1 MAQRKVK
8 MSEALDFI
16 NQPVPKEISG
26 DEKMEKA
33 ALAHGSKENL
43 GKISREL
50 ERQSYLEFCSAVHA
64 GFQDGEYSAELC
76 KLDVKVNDKGN
87 VVLKYTWR
95 LADIEVEMP
104 NGSMTRIG
112 KFTICTWESVY
123 TDLFGQVHSPILL
136 SSLACHVGDVEISL
150 SDDMDIKTKWLQVA
164 KAMSEYVKTTQ
175 DVCPKPIDVILN
187 VEAVDNDGFAT
198 YRVSLVK

>member
-8 MSEALDFI
+8 MSEALASV
-16 NQPVPKEISG
+16 NQPVPTEVSG
-26 DEKMEKA
+26 DDKMEKA
-33 ALAHGSKENL
+33 ALSRGPKEKL
-43 GKISREL
+43 GQISREL
-50 ERQSYLEFCSAVHA
+50 ERQSYLEFCAAVHA

-76 KLDVKVNDKGN
+76 KLDVKVNAKGN

-95 LADIEVEMP
+95 LHGIEVEMP

-112 KFTICTWESVY
+112 NFTICNWETVY
-123 TDLFGQVHSPILL
+123 TDFFGRVYSPMLL
-136 SSLACHVGDVEISL
+136 SSLTSVMGDVEVSL

-175 DVCPKPIDVILN
+175 GVCPKPIDVVVN

>member
-1 MAQRKVK
+1 MANRKVK
-8 MSEALDFI
+8 MSEALASV
-16 NQPVPKEISG
+16 NQPSQPELFG
-26 DEKMEKA
+26 DDKMEKA
-33 ALAHGSKENL
+33 GLAHGPKEKL
-43 GKISREL
+43 GQISREL
-50 ERQSYLEFCSAVHA
+50 ERQSYLEFCAAVHA

-95 LADIEVEMP
+95 LYDIEVNMP

-123 TDLFGQVHSPILL
+123 TDIFGRVYSPLLL
-136 SSLACHVGDVEISL
+136 SSLTSVMGDVEISL

-164 KAMSEYVKTTQ
+164 KAMSQCVEDSRWFDHKV
-175 DVCPKPIDVILN
+175 IDVVLN
-187 VEAVDNDGFAT
+187 VEAVDNNGFAT

>member
-8 MSEALDFI
+8 MSEALASV
-16 NQPVPKEISG
+16 NQPAQPELSG
-26 DEKMEKA
+26 DDKMEKA

-43 GKISREL
+43 GQISREL

-64 GFQDGEYSAELC
+64 GFQDGEYSADLYA
-76 KLDVKVNDKGN
+76 LNVKVNDKGN

-95 LADIEVEMP
+95 LYDIEVNMP
-104 NGSMTRIG
+104 NGSMTRIHR
-112 KFTICTWESVY
+112 FTVCTWESVY
-123 TDLFGQVHSPILL
+123 TDIFGRVSSPLLL

-164 KAMSEYVKTTQ
+164 KAMSKYVEDSHFFSNKV
-175 DVCPKPIDVILN
+175 DDLVVD

-198 YRVSLVK
+198 YRIRLVK

>member
-8 MSEALDFI
+8 MSEALASV
-16 NQPVPKEISG
+16 NQPVPTEASSDDKV
-26 DEKMEKA
+26 EKA
-33 ALAHGSKENL
+33 ALSRGPKEKL
-43 GKISREL
+43 GQISREL

-76 KLDVKVNDKGN
+76 ALNVKVNDKGN

-95 LADIEVEMP
+95 LYDIEVEMP

-112 KFTICTWESVY
+112 KFTICNWESVY
-123 TDLFGQVHSPILL
+123 TDFFGRVYSPMLL
-136 SSLACHVGDVEISL
+136 SSLTSVMGDVEVSL
-150 SDDMDIKTKWLQVA
+150 SDDMDIKTKWLHVA
-164 KAMSEYVKTTQ
+164 KAMSQCVEESNY
-175 DVCPKPIDVILN
+175 DFHKPIDVVVN

>member
-8 MSEALDFI
+8 MSEALASV
-16 NQPVPKEISG
+16 NQASQPELSG
-26 DEKMEKA
+26 DDKMEKA
-33 ALAHGSKENL
+33 GLSHGPKEKL
-43 GKISREL
+43 GQISREL
-50 ERQSYLEFCSAVHA
+50 ERQSYLEWCSMVHS
-64 GFQDGEYSAELC
+64 GFQDGEYSAQLC

-95 LADIEVEMP
+95 LYDIEVHMP

-112 KFTICTWESVY
+112 NFTICNWESVY
-123 TDLFGQVHSPILL
+123 TDIFGRVYSPMLL
-136 SSLACHVGDVEISL
+136 SSLTSVMGDVEVSL
-150 SDDMDIKTKWLQVA
+150 SDDMDIKTKWLHVA
-164 KAMSEYVKTTQ
+164 KAMSQCVEESHY
-175 DVCPKPIDVILN
+175 DCHKPIDVVVN

>member
-8 MSEALDFI
+8 MSEALASV
-16 NQPVPKEISG
+16 NQASQPELSG

-50 ERQSYLEFCSAVHA
+50 ERQSYLEWCATVHA

-104 NGSMTRIG
+104 NGSLTRIS
-112 KFTICTWESVY
+112 KFTICNWESVY
-123 TDLFGQVHSPILL
+123 TDIFGRVYSPMLL
-136 SSLACHVGDVEISL
+136 SSLAPLMGNVEISL

-175 DVCPKPIDVILN
+175 DVCPKPIDVVVN

-198 YRVSLVK
+198 YRVSLV

>member
-8 MSEALDFI
+8 MSEALASV
-16 NQPVPKEISG
+16 NRASQPELSG

-33 ALAHGSKENL
+33 ALSRGPKEKL
-43 GKISREL
+43 GQISREL
-50 ERQSYLEFCSAVHA
+50 ERQSYLEFCAAVHA

-76 KLDVKVNDKGN
+76 KLDVKVNNKGN

-95 LADIEVEMP
+95 LHGIEVEMP

-112 KFTICTWESVY
+112 KFTICNWESVY
-123 TDLFGQVHSPILL
+123 TDFFGRVYSPMLL
-136 SSLACHVGDVEISL
+136 SSLTQHMGDVEVSL

-175 DVCPKPIDVILN
+175 CFGTKPIDVVVN

>member
-33 ALAHGSKENL
+33 ALSHGSKENL

-95 LADIEVEMP
+95 LYDIEVHMP

-164 KAMSEYVKTTQ
+164 KAMSQYVENSQ
-175 DVCPKPIDVILN
+175 LACHKPIDVVVN

>member
-8 MSEALDFI
+8 MSEALASV
-16 NQPVPKEISG
+16 NQASQPEISG
-26 DEKMEKA
+26 DEKMENA
-33 ALAHGSKENL
+33 ALSHGPKEKL
-43 GKISREL
+43 GQISREL
-50 ERQSYLEFCSAVHA
+50 ERQSYLEWCSMVHA

-95 LADIEVEMP
+95 LYGIEVEMP

-112 KFTICTWESVY
+112 NFTICNWESVH
-123 TDLFGQVHSPILL
+123 TDIFGRVYSPMLL
-136 SSLACHVGDVEISL
+136 SSLTSVMGDIEVSL
-150 SDDMDIKTKWLQVA
+150 SDDMDVKTKWLHVA
-164 KAMSEYVKTTQ
+164 KAVSEYVKTTQ
-175 DVCPKPIDVILN
+175 SVCPKPINVVIN